1 MRSQRNSK
9 GTIPRYIV
17 CTLFTALVMC
27 VASAATAAE
36 AQHSAKVARLGYLTD
51 RAGPSE
57 FDEAFLRGMRE
68 FGYSEGKNLKIEYRW
83 AAGKLDQLPVM
94 ASELVSLHVD
104 VIVTS
109 GVPAANA
116 AKQATA
122 VVPIVMATSGDAVAD
137 GLVASFAHPGG
148 NITGRS
154 QFSRELSEKRIE
166 IIRETVPRLVR
177 VAALFNGSNPAT
189 PPQFKETQAATDR
202 LGMTA
207 IPLAIKFPEGID
219 PAFAEAARAGAGA
232 VIIISD
238 AATISHRNQ
247 LGDAGIKY
255 KLPTIFSNRAY
266 LVGGGLMSYGPNIAD
281 AFHDAAGYVDKIL
294 KGARPGDLP
303 VEQPTK
309 FELVI
314 NLKTAKALGL
324 TIPQSVIVR
333 ADEVIQ

>member
-1 MRSQRNSK
+1 MQSRRNSK
-9 GTIPRYIV
+9 GPLPRSIA
-17 CTLFTALVMC
+17 CALFITLVMC
-27 VASAATAAE
+27 VAIAETAAE
-36 AQHSAKVARLGYLTD
+36 AQQSAKVARLGYLTD

-68 FGYSEGKNLKIEYRW
+68 FGYSEGRNLKIEYRW
-83 AAGKLDQLPVM
+83 AAGKLDQLPLM

-122 VVPIVMATSGDAVAD
+122 VIPIVMATSGDAVAD

-154 QFSRELSEKRIE
+154 LFTRQLSEKRIE
-166 IIRETVPRLVR
+166 VIREAVPGLVR

-189 PPQFKETQAATDR
+189 PPQFRETQAATDR

-207 IPLAIKFPEGID
+207 IPMAIRFPEGID
-219 PAFAEAARAGAGA
+219 PAFAEAARADAGA
-232 VIIISD
+232 VVIISD
-238 AATISHRNQ
+238 AATISYRNQ
-247 LGDAGIKY
+247 LGSAGLKY

-281 AFHDAAGYVDKIL
+281 AFHDAAGYVDRIL
-294 KGARPGDLP
+294 NGARPGDLP
-303 VEQPTK
+303 VEQPQK

-314 NLKTAKALGL
+314 NFKTAMALGI
-324 TIPQSVIVR
+324 TIPRSLLLR